1 MSEIKVIQRPDNI
14 SWEELAECQ
23 RQAHESNKVG
33 GVLMMCADFSAEE
46 LRNAVKDGVTFVA
59 LDENDVLAGMLS
71 VQYKEVHR
79 WWHKGK
85 GAYICYV
92 SVSPRYKG
100 QGVYRKLS
108 QKAEER
114 IVADGVNVEY
124 LNTHIGNKSAQRAYE
139 KDGYRKVRFSP
150 GSGSDY
156 YSVEMAKWINGRAK
170 NKKIC
175 YLMYCL
181 TELVV
186 RLLYKPGK
194 IRRF

>member
-1 MSEIKVIQRPDNI
+1 M
-14 SWEELAECQ
+14 
-23 RQAHESNKVG
+23 QAHESNKADG
-33 GVLMMCADFSAEE
+33 IHMKCADFSANE
-46 LRNAVKDGVTFVA
+46 LRDVVKDGVTFVA
-59 LDENDVLAGMLS
+59 LDESGTLAGMLS
-71 VQYKEVHR
+71 VEYKEVHR

-92 SVSPRYKG
+92 SVFPKYKG
-100 QGVYRKLS
+100 KGVYRKLS
-108 QKAEER
+108 EKAEEN
-114 IVADGVNVEY
+114 IVADGVIVEY
-124 LNTHIGNKSAQRAYE
+124 LNTHIGNKAAQRAYE

-156 YSVEMAKWINGRAK
+156 YSVEMAKWINGRTK
-170 NKKIC
+170 NKIVC
-175 YLMYCL
+175 SLMYRL

>member
-1 MSEIKVIQRPDNI
+1 MSEIRVIQKPDTIN
-14 SWEELAECQ
+14 WEELAECQ
-23 RQAHESNKVG
+23 QQAHENNKED
-33 GVLMMCADFSAEE
+33 GVHMVCADFSAEV
-46 LRNAVKDGVTFVA
+46 LRDAVKDGVTFVA
-59 LDENDVLAGMLS
+59 LDETSTLAGMLS
-71 VQYKEVHR
+71 VEYKEVHR

-92 SVSPRYKG
+92 AVSPRYKG

-108 QKAEER
+108 KAAEDK
-114 IVADGVNVEY
+114 IVADGVIVEY
-124 LNTHIGNKSAQRAYE
+124 LNTHIRNRPAQRAYE

-156 YSVEMAKWINGRAK
+156 YSVEMAKWINGQSK
-170 NKKIC
+170 NTIVC
-175 YLMYCL
+175 ALIYRLS
-181 TELVV
+181 ELVV